1 MGFDGYYLSNDN
13 DQARDLLY
21 GEDPLKTFTSAFPI
35 EMYLSSAM
43 EHTGEREF
51 FSKFGL
57 EIKNN
62 VSVILSKRTFMQRV
76 PQNRF
81 DRPREG
87 DLIYIPVTNQG
98 GELFEVKF
106 VDSNKDFFTL
116 GRKIPY
122 FYEMQLERFKYSNER
137 IDTGVPDID
146 IVNIMDSYTIN
157 LQLDKGDSNYTPNEV
172 VFQSEDSTFA
182 NSTTSAVVSTW
193 DSVAKTLSVTNIRGE
208 FQVGANVIGKTSSS
222 NIMLN
227 SFDPLDVTLPG
238 EVYDNKVVRTE
249 ANQIIDFSE
258 QNPFGE
264 I

>member
-21 GEDPLKTFTSAFPI
+21 GEDPLKTFTTAFPI
-35 EMYLSSAM
+35 EMYLSSAL
-43 EHTGEREF
+43 EYTGEREF

-62 VSVILSKRTFMQRV
+62 VSVILSKRTFIQRV

-87 DLIYIPVTNQG
+87 DLIYIPVTNQT

-106 VDSNKDFFTL
+106 VDATKDFFTL

-122 FYEMQLERFKYSNER
+122 FYEMQLEKFKYSNER
-137 IDTGVPDID
+137 INTGID
-146 IVNIMDSYTIN
+146 EIDVVNIQDSYTIN
-157 LQLDKGDSNYTPNEV
+157 LQMDRNNWNYLPNEV
-172 VFQSEDSTFA
+172 VFQSTDNTYA
-182 NSTTSAVVSTW
+182 NATTTAVVSSW
-193 DSVAKTLSVTNIRGE
+193 DATANTLYVTNIKGE
-208 FQVGANVIGKTSSS
+208 FQLSS
-222 NIMLN
+222 NIIGQSSNTDIMLT
-227 SFDPLDVTLPG
+227 SFDPLDVTLSR
-238 EVYDNKVVRTE
+238 EVYDNKVIQTE
-249 ANQIIDFSE
+249 ADQIIDFSE